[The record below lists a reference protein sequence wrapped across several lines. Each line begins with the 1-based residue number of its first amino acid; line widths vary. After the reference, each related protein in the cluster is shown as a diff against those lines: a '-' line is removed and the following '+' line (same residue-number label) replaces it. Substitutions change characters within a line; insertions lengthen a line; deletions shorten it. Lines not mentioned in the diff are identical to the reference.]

1 MSTQMKINTTTNYG
15 LFNNN
20 PHQRTFSETKVQQ
33 LMEKMKRNGFPPSMA
48 ISVYQDKGGKLFI
61 NAGHHRVAAAKRLGI
76 PVLYVIEHKWSVTE
90 MSDEGCFATSWSLK
104 DHVAN
109 FAKAGK
115 AEYASLLRLQSLG
128 LNLSQA
134 ASMLHGEQAG
144 SGNAADYIK
153 AGTFKI
159 KDTSQVNLWI
169 AMNEEFGGRVE
180 CLNHRVFVSCWSK
193 CLFTPE
199 FDHEVFIKR
208 LRKNPTM
215 LEKCSTE
222 DQMLRLIEELY
233 NHGTPKKIPLAFLV
247 TNNSKERKMVAIGKK
262 KEAKP

>member
-1 MSTQMKINTTTNYG
+1 MSAATMKIHKTTTYG
-15 LFNNN
+15 LFSNN

-48 ISVYQDKGGKLFI
+48 ISVYEEKAGKYVI
-61 NAGHHRVAAAKRLGI
+61 NAGHHRLAAAKRLKI
-76 PVLYVIEHKWSVTE
+76 PVLFIIEHKWTTTE
-90 MSDEGCFATSWSLK
+90 LSDEGTFATAWSLK

-109 FAKAGK
+109 YAKNGNK
-115 AEYASLLRLQSLG
+115 DYTELLRLESIG
-128 LNLSQA
+128 LNISQA
-134 ASMLHGEQAG
+134 ASMMHGEQAG

-159 KDTSQVNLWI
+159 KTTAHVDLWQDMI
-169 AMNEEFGGRVE
+169 EEFGNRVP
-180 CLNHRVFVSCWSK
+180 CLSHRVFVSCWSK

-199 FDHEVFIKR
+199 FSQDIFVKR

-247 TNNSKERKMVAIGKK
+247 TQNSQERKFSAFGKK
-262 KEAKP
+262 

>member
-1 MSTQMKINTTTNYG
+1 MKIQKTTTYG
-15 LFNNN
+15 LFSNN
-20 PHQRTFSETKVQQ
+20 PNQRTFSETKVQQ

-48 ISVYQDKGGKLFI
+48 ISVYEEKAGKYVI
-61 NAGHHRVAAAKRLGI
+61 NAGHHRLAAAKRLKI
-76 PVLYVIEHKWSVTE
+76 PVLFIVEHKWSVTE
-90 MSDEGCFATSWSLK
+90 LSDEGVFATAWSLK

-109 FAKAGK
+109 YAKNGNK
-115 AEYASLLRLQSLG
+115 DYIELLRLHDAG
-128 LNLSQA
+128 LNISQA

-144 SGNAADYIK
+144 SGNAADFVK

-159 KDTSQVNLWI
+159 KTAEHVNLWLDMI
-169 AMNEEFGGRVE
+169 DEFENRVP
-180 CLNHRVFVSCWSK
+180 CLKHRVFVSSWSK
-193 CLFTPE
+193 CLFTPD
-199 FDHEVFIKR
+199 FSHDLFVKR

-247 TNNSKERKMVAIGKK
+247 TKNSLDRKSQVLSKK
-262 KEAKP
+262 S